1 MTTIVEN
8 NPNKESFSISQFICN
23 AARET
28 GKFLYETPAEILA
41 YSVAGIALQVF
52 RPEMSSPFIA
62 TAVSSLATRLAVKVI
77 DKVKP
82 DLLYSMK
89 QEAYRLDTKYP
100 HIKTIALVVA
110 IVACLFSPI
119 AGAFIGVAL
128 GIYSGLSTSIRARVD
143 VMELRQLGAGERREP
158 VIHL

>member
-8 NPNKESFSISQFICN
+8 NPNKESFSISQFFCN

-28 GKFLYETPAEILA
+28 GRFLYETPAEILA
-41 YSVAGIALQVF
+41 YSVAGIALHVF

-62 TAVSSLATRLAVKVI
+62 TAAASLATRLGVKVI

-82 DLLYSMK
+82 DLLYSLK
-89 QEAYRLDTKYP
+89 QETYRLDSKYP
-100 HIKTIALVVA
+100 HIKTIALVAA

-119 AGAFIGVAL
+119 AGAFIGAAL
-128 GIYSGLSTSIRARVD
+128 GIYSGLTTSIRTRVD
-143 VMELRQLGAGERREP
+143 VMELHQLGAGKPRGP
-158 VIHL
+158 AVHL